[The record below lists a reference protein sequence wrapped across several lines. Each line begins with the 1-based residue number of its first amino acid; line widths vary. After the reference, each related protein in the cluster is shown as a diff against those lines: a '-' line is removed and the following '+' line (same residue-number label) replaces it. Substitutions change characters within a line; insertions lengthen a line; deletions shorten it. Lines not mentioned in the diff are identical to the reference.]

1 MRYIGDDLINLMTIH
16 ISAFDE
22 FGNPVEADIET
33 VELKIG
39 CLDKKFVRP
48 ANPFTIDVMRDE
60 SIRLSTQNKCFAAIW
75 YWEEVNGVRTLLKK
89 TCEGTLTLA
98 LKPEVVNGGCKC

>member
-1 MRYIGDDLINLMTIH
+1 MRYIGDDLINLMTVTVNP
-16 ISAFDE
+16 DE
-22 FGNPVEADIET
+22 GEELPEIET

-48 ANPFTIDVMRDE
+48 SNPFTIDVMRDE

>member
-1 MRYIGDDLINLMTIH
+1 MRYIGDDLINLMTVTVNP
-16 ISAFDE
+16 DE
-22 FGNPVEADIET
+22 GEELPEIET

-48 ANPFTIDVMRDE
+48 TNPFTIDVMRDE

-89 TCEGTLTLA
+89 TCEGTLTLT
-98 LKPEVVNGGCKC
+98 LKSEVVNGGCKC